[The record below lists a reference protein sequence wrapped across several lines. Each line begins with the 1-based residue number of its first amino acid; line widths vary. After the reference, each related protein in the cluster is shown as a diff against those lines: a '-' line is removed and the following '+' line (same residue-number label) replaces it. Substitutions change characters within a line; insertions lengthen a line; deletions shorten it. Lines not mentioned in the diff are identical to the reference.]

1 MMRPGSKGEP
11 VGADADLVPA
21 LFAASYRCLVGQLYG
36 VCGDLTE
43 AEEVVQEAFA
53 RAVQHERAFARVGN
67 HEAWLRTVA
76 VNVARTR
83 WRRRSLG
90 RRPENRPDP
99 RAVELSDD
107 RLQLV
112 VALRR
117 LPAAQR
123 EAIALHYLADLP
135 VHEVAATVGASVG
148 TVKSRL
154 SRGRT
159 ALAVLLRDE
168 DHDPATAAEVR
179 HA

>member
-1 MMRPGSKGEP
+1 
-11 VGADADLVPA
+11 VGADADLVRE
-21 LFAASYRCLVGQLYG
+21 LYAASYSRLVGQLYG

-43 AEEVVQEAFA
+43 AEDVVQEAFA
-53 RAVQHERAFARVGN
+53 RAVQHERAFARVDN

-83 WRRRSLG
+83 WRRRTLG
-90 RRPENRPDP
+90 RRHEDIVVARM
-99 RAVELSDD
+99 VELSDD

-112 VALRR
+112 AALRR

-135 VHEVAATVGASVG
+135 VHEVAATVGASIG

-168 DHDPATAAEVR
+168 HHDPATAAEVR

>member
-1 MMRPGSKGEP
+1 MRSVTWPTVTRPGRLSSSCDLP
-11 VGADADLVPA
+11 VRA
-21 LFAASYRCLVGQLYG
+21 LRRGQCRG
-36 VCGDLTE
+36 PFC
-43 AEEVVQEAFA
+43 
-53 RAVQHERAFARVGN
+53 
-67 HEAWLRTVA
+67 
-76 VNVARTR
+76 
-83 WRRRSLG
+83 RRRG
-90 RRPENRPDP
+90 PFCA

-159 ALAVLLRDE
+159 ALAVLLRE
-168 DHDPATAAEVR
+168 QDHDPATAPQVR

>member
-1 MMRPGSKGEP
+1 
-11 VGADADLVPA
+11 VDADADVVRE
-21 LFAASYRCLVGQLYG
+21 LFAASYRRLVGQLYG

-43 AEEVVQEAFA
+43 AEDVVQEAFA
-53 RAVQHERAFARVGN
+53 RAVQHERAFARVDN

-90 RRPENRPDP
+90 RRQEDP
-99 RAVELSDD
+99 VDARAVELSDD

-112 VALRR
+112 AALRR
-117 LPAAQR
+117 LPSGQR

-135 VHEVAATVGASVG
+135 VHEVAATVGASIG

-154 SRGRT
+154 SRGRA

-168 DHDPATAAEVR
+168 HDDPATATEVR